1 MTVKLNIEQHQIT
14 EFDRMVPVFMKEMFG
29 IDEDQFVCVTD
40 ISDLSDFTYSG
51 MPDDALDTSLPR
63 RELTKIWDRWA
74 IARVQEL
81 YGITLTTTVV
91 NLVWL
96 FDQIQQTRTRS
107 VH

>member
-14 EFDRMVPVFMKEMFG
+14 EFDRLVPAFMSEMFG
-29 IDEDQFVCVTD
+29 MDDDQFVCVTD

-51 MPDDALDTSLPR
+51 MPPGALDTALPR
-63 RELTKIWDRWA
+63 KELTAIWDRWA

-96 FDQIQQTRTRS
+96 LNEIQKNKTHL

>member
-14 EFDRMVPVFMKEMFG
+14 EFDRLVPTFMKEMFG
-29 IDEDQFVCVTD
+29 MNDDQFVCVTD
-40 ISDLSDFTYSG
+40 ISDLSDFAYSG
-51 MPDDALDTSLPR
+51 MPSEDLDTSRPLK
-63 RELTKIWDRWA
+63 ELTAIWDRWA

-96 FDQIQQTRTRS
+96 LNEIQQTKTRL

>member
-1 MTVKLNIEQHQIT
+1 MTVKLHIEQHQIT
-14 EFDRMVPVFMKEMFG
+14 EFDRLVPAFMKEMFG
-29 IDEDQFVCVTD
+29 MDEDQFVCVTD

-51 MPDDALDTSLPR
+51 MPAEDLDTSRPR
-63 RELTKIWDRWA
+63 KELTAIWDRWA

-96 FDQIQQTRTRS
+96 LDQIQQAKTRL

>member
-1 MTVKLNIEQHQIT
+1 MADKLNIEQHQIL
-14 EFDRMVPVFMKEMFG
+14 EFDHLVPSFMKEMFG
-29 IDEDQFVCVTD
+29 MDDDQFVCVTD

-51 MPDDALDTSLPR
+51 MPPGALDTSLPR
-63 RELTKIWDRWA
+63 KELTAIWDRWA

-96 FDQIQQTRTRS
+96 LHQIQQTRTGP